1 MFKKLHKAHGRYKN
15 SNKLPVV
22 KTIMCEIKNIPF
34 RINSTLDITEAKITN
49 LKAQQEKQFKMKQR
63 T

>member
-49 LKAQQEKQFKMKQR
+49 LKA
-63 T
+63 